1 MVKVVVEVLV
11 SCCVDVDNYSVLN
24 INILSYVE
32 MHTKHF
38 PYLFLQYELNITHHV
53 VLSNYVI

>member
-38 PYLFLQYELNITHHV
+38 PSIS
-53 VLSNYVI
+53 LSNTS